1 MATLSFKQAWIEPIL
16 NGEKTDTIRKA
27 TALVR
32 GDIVAAKCEWVKPP
46 FAYLEVTAVEPVAQ
60 RDLDPERRERL
71 AKLYGE
77 GKTLVRIR
85 FRRINARADT
95 RTSS

>member
-1 MATLSFKQAWIEPIL
+1 MAMLSFKKVWIEPIMS
-16 NGEKTDTIRKA
+16 GEKTDTIRKA

-32 GDIVAAKCEWVKPP
+32 GDIIEAKCEWVKPP

-60 RDLDPERRERL
+60 RDLEPEQRERL
-71 AKLYGE
+71 AKLYGQ

-85 FRRINARADT
+85 FRRINAPAGT